1 MKSLRLEPLAL
12 PFLALVIV
20 LLFGSA
26 QYANNLGFFFA
37 FWLSALAIGGL
48 IGLRNRLDRVHILVR
63 HIDSGFADSPLSMDI
78 DIQGANGLWLAM
90 TMLPIDKNSPLTAFE
105 ITQSNQRITLPTRP
119 RGVHL
124 AGTLRLVTRDA
135 LGLLRAER
143 SIPLAGKHWVYP
155 TPYGERPLP
164 DTARPNTHQGQDD
177 FHGLREYQAGDTPA
191 RIHWKSLAKSNPD
204 DPTLLVKQFGSDT
217 THEPMPHLLDEAQ
230 LLDLPLETRLSQL
243 AAWIVHCEHQGEAYA
258 LRLIKH
264 PATPAGLGE
273 AHRLNCLRLLAEA
286 T

>member
-1 MKSLRLEPLAL
+1 MKSLSIEPLAL
-12 PFLALVIV
+12 PFLTLVIV

-37 FWLSALAIGGL
+37 FWLGALAIGGL
-48 IGLRNRLDRVHILVR
+48 IGLRNRLDRVHIQVR
-63 HIDSGFADSPLSMDI
+63 HIDSGFANTPLSI
-78 DIQGANGLWLAM
+78 HLDIQGAHGLWLAM
-90 TMLPIDKNSPLTAFE
+90 SMFSQDNTTPLAACE
-105 ITQSNQRITLPTRP
+105 ITQRDQHIILPTRP

-124 AGTLRLVTRDA
+124 AGMLRLVTRDA

-164 DTARPNTHQGQDD
+164 DTARPNTNQGQDD
-177 FHGLREYQAGDTPA
+177 FHGLREYQAGDPPA

-204 DPTLLVKQFGSDT
+204 TPTLLVKLFGSDT
-217 THEPMPHLLDEAQ
+217 THEPMPHLLDEAL
-230 LLDLPLETRLSQL
+230 LLDLPFETRLSQL